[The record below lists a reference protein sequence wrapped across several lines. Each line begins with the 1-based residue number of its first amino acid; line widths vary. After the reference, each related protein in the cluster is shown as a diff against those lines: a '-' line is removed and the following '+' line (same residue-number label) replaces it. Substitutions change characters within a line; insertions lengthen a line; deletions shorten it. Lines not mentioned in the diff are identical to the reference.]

1 MEYILTMIAIILL
14 ISLPIFFVISEIM
27 SNREFRKALELLNY
41 EDKLNEISAI
51 MRDKCSMKSKLEK
64 IQIILNILK
73 DQQKDKKWIGNQD
86 L

>member
-1 MEYILTMIAIILL
+1 MEHILTMIAIMLL
-14 ISLPIFFVISEIM
+14 ISLPIFFIISEVM

-51 MRDKCSMKSKLEK
+51 MRDKCSMKDKLEK

-73 DQQKDKKWIGNQD
+73 DQQKDKK
-86 L
+86 

>member
-1 MEYILTMIAIILL
+1 MEHILTLIAILLL
-14 ISLPIFFVISEIM
+14 ISLPIFFIISEVT

-51 MRDKCSMKSKLEK
+51 MRDKCSMKDKLEK

-73 DQQKDKKWIGNQD
+73 DQQKDKK
-86 L
+86 

>member
-1 MEYILTMIAIILL
+1 MEYILTSISIILL

-51 MRDKCSMKSKLEK
+51 MRDKCSMKDKLEK

-73 DQQKDKKWIGNQD
+73 DQQKDKK
-86 L
+86 

>member
-14 ISLPIFFVISEIM
+14 ISLPVFFIISEVM

-51 MRDKCSMKSKLEK
+51 MRDKCSMKDKLEK

-73 DQQKDKKWIGNQD
+73 DQQKDKK
-86 L
+86 